1 MAVPSATG
9 PGLGRAGR
17 KLPLPQQIAHQIR
30 NWIMSGTIKP
40 DEFIRLDEVAEKL
53 DVSVTPVREA
63 LLTLSGEGV
72 VRVLPR
78 RGFAVVRLSRA
89 DIADI
94 FWVQAQLGNRL
105 AQRAAR
111 QLGPAGAD
119 LLGQSVDRLES
130 AVRAGDIDAI
140 AECEFEFHRALNRAA
155 GSPQLAAFQ
164 WKMGWYAPYRLYAED
179 RGWCEFAI
187 DCHRRLVAAL
197 RDGDPERIAEESRHL
212 YDDAGRRLIAHLERA
227 GVWEF
232 AEDVARTSEAT
243 V

>member
-1 MAVPSATG
+1 
-9 PGLGRAGR
+9 
-17 KLPLPQQIAHQIR
+17 
-30 NWIMSGTIKP
+30 MSGTIKP

-78 RGFAVVRLSRA
+78 RGFAVVRLTRE

-111 QLGPAGAD
+111 QLGPDGAEM
-119 LLGQSVDRLES
+119 LERSVHRLEE
-130 AVRAGDIDAI
+130 AVRAGDIDGI
-140 AECEFEFHRALNRAA
+140 AACEFEFHRTLNRAA
-155 GSPQLAAFQ
+155 GSPQLASFQ

-179 RGWCEFAI
+179 RDWREFAI
-187 DCHRRLVAAL
+187 DCHRRLVLAL
-197 RDGDPERIAEESRHL
+197 RDGNRERISEESRRL
-212 YDDAGRRLIAHLERA
+212 YEDAGRRLIAHLEQA

-232 AEDVARTSEAT
+232 ADDTAHPSGASA
-243 V
+243 